1 MKALEAFDYPA
12 FGRYQAGRVASMVAT
27 QVGGVA
33 VGWHVYATSSSV
45 LDLGLVGGVQ
55 FLPVALGWPITGT
68 LADRMP
74 RRTVL
79 LWGMA
84 LELAAWTAMAVLAAI
99 GAPVAHFLAALFVAG
114 CARAVKAPAA
124 TALLPNLV
132 PAAVFPNA
140 VSLNSSL
147 FALSVVGGP
156 AIGGAVY
163 AATGGAV
170 PCFVLA
176 ATLSTLASGVYLG
189 LPPVKPAASTR
200 AATLADALEGLRY
213 IRAQPV
219 LLAAITLDLFAVL
232 LGGAVA
238 LLPVYARDILH
249 VGPDG
254 LGWLRA
260 SPAMGAALFAI
271 VLARWP
277 ISRRAGPILLI
288 TVAGFGLATI
298 GFGLSRD
305 MATAMACLFVVG
317 ATDEVSV
324 FIRHVIAQRWTPD
337 ALRGRVS
344 AAEFVFIGA
353 SNELGELE
361 SGLLAA
367 AVGPVA
373 AVVLGGVGS
382 LVVVVVTLLVAR
394 DLRRLDS
401 LERSPVSG

>member
-1 MKALEAFDYPA
+1 VKGLEAFGYPA
-12 FGRYQAGRVASMVAT
+12 FGRYQAGRVASLVAT

-33 VGWHVYATSSSV
+33 VGWHVYATSGSV

-55 FLPVALGWPITGT
+55 FIPVALGWPITGT
-68 LADRMP
+68 IADRRP

-84 LELAAWTAMAVLAAI
+84 LELAAWTVMAGLAAV
-99 GAPVAHFLAALFVAG
+99 GAPVGAFLAALFVAG

-132 PAAVFPNA
+132 PAALFPNA

-170 PCFVLA
+170 PCFLMA
-176 ATLSTLASGVYLG
+176 SALSAFASVVYLD
-189 LPPVKPAASTR
+189 LPPVAPAPSTR
-200 AATLADALEGLRY
+200 AATMQDALDGIRF

-238 LLPVYARDILH
+238 LLPVYAKDILH

-260 SPAMGAALFAI
+260 SPAMGAALLAI

-277 ISRRAGPILLI
+277 ITRRAGPILLAA
-288 TVAGFGLATI
+288 VAGFGAATI
-298 GFGLSRD
+298 GFGLSRE
-305 MATAMACLFVVG
+305 MAAAMFFLFVAG

-324 FIRHVIAQRWTPD
+324 FIRHVIVQRWTPD
-337 ALRGRVS
+337 GLRGRVS

-353 SNELGELE
+353 SNELGEME
-361 SGLLAA
+361 SGMAA
-367 AVGPVA
+367 AAIGPVA

-382 LVVVVVTLLVAR
+382 LAVVAVTLVVAR
-394 DLRRLDS
+394 DLRRLDT
-401 LERSPVSG
+401 LERPSGAR